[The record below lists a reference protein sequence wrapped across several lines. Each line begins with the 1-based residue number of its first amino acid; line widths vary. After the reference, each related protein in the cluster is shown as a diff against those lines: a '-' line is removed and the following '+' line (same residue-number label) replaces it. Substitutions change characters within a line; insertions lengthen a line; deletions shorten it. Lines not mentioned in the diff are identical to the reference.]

1 MVKLLKN
8 LNKYITSLCFYK
20 VKKHKSIKFNM
31 VYKLL
36 FQSKQIIKNLRNQ
49 YNTIKII
56 KLFLNNYKSRNIKI
70 NIFEAK
76 YKLINGN

>member
-1 MVKLLKN
+1 
-8 LNKYITSLCFYK
+8 
-20 VKKHKSIKFNM
+20 M